1 MKKKLLMALLVG
13 VLAVAAP
20 VSCFAAEESTENSDT
35 AAGDEAEKSDEA
47 ESEDKDDSSKKT
59 DELKTVG
66 EKKEGCITFKL
77 KNSTSRKI
85 TGLTIKTADET
96 EFPENM
102 MEADDSFELKE
113 KKRIYFSKE
122 TEENAEE
129 NTEEN
134 TDETAEDKAPTY
146 DMRITFEDGTTAD
159 VHGIVLEDL
168 RTLTIREKDGIVY
181 GTYKLKS
188 TKEKKTTYD
197 TEKAIADQAAADAA
211 AAQAAA
217 SQPAESYDSNDY
229 SYDYSGED
237 YSGGDDYS
245 GGGDDGGDGCLDDG
259 LLG

>member
-13 VLAVAAP
+13 VLAVP
-20 VSCFAAEESTENSDT
+20 SSVSCFAAESTD
-35 AAGDEAEKSDEA
+35 AAAADSDEEEETEETEA
-47 ESEDKDDSSKKT
+47 EDKDTTAKKK
-59 DELKTVG
+59 ENLKT
-66 EKKEGCITFKL
+66 
-77 KNSTSRKI
+77 
-85 TGLTIKTADET
+85 
-96 EFPENM
+96 EFTENM
-102 MEADDSFELKE
+102 MEEDDSFELKE

-129 NTEEN
+129 NT
-134 TDETAEDKAPTY
+134 DETAEDKAPTY
-146 DMRITFEDGTTAD
+146 DMRITFEDGTSAD

-245 GGGDDGGDGCLDDG
+245 GGEDGGDGCLDNG

>member
-13 VLAVAAP
+13 VLAVP
-20 VSCFAAEESTENSDT
+20 SSVSCFAAESTD
-35 AAGDEAEKSDEA
+35 AAAADSDEEEETEETEA
-47 ESEDKDDSSKKT
+47 EDKDTTAKKK
-59 DELKTVG
+59 ENLKTVG
-66 EKKEGCITFKL
+66 EKKDGCIAFKL
-77 KNSTSRKI
+77 RN
-85 TGLTIKTADET
+85 AYET
-96 EFPENM
+96 EFTENM
-102 MEADDSFELKE
+102 MEEDDSFELKE

-129 NTEEN
+129 NT
-134 TDETAEDKAPTY
+134 DETAEDKAPTY
-146 DMRITFEDGTTAD
+146 DMRITFEDGTSAD

-245 GGGDDGGDGCLDDG
+245 GGEDGGDGCLDNG